1 LVPVVSVIRHDVNE
15 VDDAEQGADGGVEAE
30 DDEEPLV
37 GPADAVAQEITKNHS
52 KIVIDIHLY
61 LSLITWQH
69 CFA

>member
-1 LVPVVSVIRHDVNE
+1 LGPVVSVIRHDINE
-15 VDDAEQGADGGVEAE
+15 VDDAEQGPDGGVEAE

-37 GPADAVAQEITKNHS
+37 GPADAVAQEITKNHC

-61 LSLITWQH
+61 LCLITWQH